1 VESGWRG
8 LLVDLS
14 VWGYASN
21 VRTRAFSLG
30 EKLNAASLR
39 RKGRRNLSWLVRVAK
54 GEQAQKLDTKIAL
67 QCGRSS
73 TRSKRDE
80 SAIVSD
86 QCSHEEKRR
95 QAG

>member
-1 VESGWRG
+1 VESGWRS

-14 VWGYASN
+14 VWSYASY
-21 VRTRAFSLG
+21 VRTRAFSLR
-30 EKLNAASLR
+30 EKIDATNLR

-67 QCGRSS
+67 QCGGSS

-80 SAIVSD
+80 SAIVSY
-86 QCSHEEKRR
+86 QCSYEKKHR